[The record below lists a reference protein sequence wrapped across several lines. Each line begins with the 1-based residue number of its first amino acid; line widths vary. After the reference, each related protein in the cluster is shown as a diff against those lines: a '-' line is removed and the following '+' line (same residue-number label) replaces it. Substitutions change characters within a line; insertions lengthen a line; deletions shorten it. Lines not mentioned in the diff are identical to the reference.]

1 MILPAGWQTWLYG
14 AGSRLSWKDGPA
26 WLFLLYRSSYLR
38 KTDALPHREGRDLDR
53 GPGGVNVDTG
63 DALLAVAC
71 DQRAAVV
78 SAKVDLAAVP
88 FCPSQ
93 GRLRN
98 RLLPRRADAVAML
111 LRFIGHR
118 NGHSRHSPAR
128 SLLPRIRPGSSTL
141 SATSS

>member
-88 FCPSQ
+88 SAQVKGVLGTAFFRVERMPLRCYFALLVIEMDTRVIHLLGVCYPGYGL
-93 GRLRN
+93 GRL
-98 RLLPRRADAVAML
+98 
-111 LRFIGHR
+111 H
-118 NGHSRHSPAR
+118 
-128 SLLPRIRPGSSTL
+128 
-141 SATSS
+141 